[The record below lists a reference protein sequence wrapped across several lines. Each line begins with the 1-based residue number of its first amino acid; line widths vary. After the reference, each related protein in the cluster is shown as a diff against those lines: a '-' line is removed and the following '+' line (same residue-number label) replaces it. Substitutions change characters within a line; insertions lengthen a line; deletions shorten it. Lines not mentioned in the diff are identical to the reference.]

1 MSEGLGDTIKGRAKE
16 LVGKGQEAAGV
27 LTGNPEQRAASQA
40 KQAEG
45 EADRAKGEVK
55 HAIGQAKDAV
65 KEAVREAI
73 DDRG

>member
-1 MSEGLGDTIKGRAKE
+1 MSDGLGDTIKGRAKQ
-16 LVGKGQEAAGV
+16 LAGRGQEAVGV
-27 LTGNPEQRAASQA
+27 LTDNPEQQAAGQA
-40 KQAEG
+40 KQVEG